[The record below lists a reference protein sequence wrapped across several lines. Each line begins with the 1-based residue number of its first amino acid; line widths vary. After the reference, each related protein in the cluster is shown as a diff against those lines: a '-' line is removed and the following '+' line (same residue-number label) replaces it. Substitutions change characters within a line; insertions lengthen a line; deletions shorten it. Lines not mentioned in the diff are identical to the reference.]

1 MLPFVFTVIYSNNK
15 DMKILVLMH
24 SQATVFVIG
33 RMQQNLLLSML
44 GRWIACIIKLGNIV
58 RILEVKGKVLD
69 TQWQVVLR
77 SMKKNI

>member
-1 MLPFVFTVIYSNNK
+1 M
-15 DMKILVLMH
+15 
-24 SQATVFVIG
+24 G

-44 GRWIACIIKLGNIV
+44 GRWIACIIKIGNIV